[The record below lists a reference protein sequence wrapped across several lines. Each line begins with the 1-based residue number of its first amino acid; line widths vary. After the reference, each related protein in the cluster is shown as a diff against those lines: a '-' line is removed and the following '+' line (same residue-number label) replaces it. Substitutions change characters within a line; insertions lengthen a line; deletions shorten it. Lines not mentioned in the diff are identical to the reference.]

1 MNYSATDIQ
10 HGITLMAY
18 IVDQLGGEGDFLR
31 IFKILYFAD
40 RQHLATYGRTVSNDK
55 YIAMKNGP
63 VPSLVYDLAKYLR
76 GDGFLI
82 SQEIPM
88 SRYFDLLGKSTLR
101 LKETPDYDLLS
112 ESDQEAIERAIQ
124 ENKFLDFNSL
134 SNKSHD
140 TAWQNA
146 NFNDDMD
153 LFEIARAGGA
163 NDDMIDYIWES
174 IEIQKI
180 FQCH

>member
-1 MNYSATDIQ
+1 MKYSNADIQ
-10 HGITLMAY
+10 HGIMLLSY
-18 IVDQLGGEGDFLR
+18 IIKKLGGEGDFLR

-40 RQHLATYGRTVSNDK
+40 QKHLATYGRTISNDR
-55 YIAMKNGP
+55 YVAMKNGP
-63 VPSLVYDLAKYLR
+63 VPSLLYDLVKYLR
-76 GDGFLI
+76 GDGFLV

-88 SRYFDLLGKSTLR
+88 NRYFDLLGKSTLK
-101 LKETPDYDLLS
+101 LKESADYDLLS
-112 ESDQEAIERAIQ
+112 ESDMEAIDQSIQ

-140 TAWQNA
+140 TAWNNA

-163 NDDMIDYIWES
+163 NEDMIDYIKES
-174 IEIQKI
+174 VEIQNL